1 MVTIP
6 TGEPTVGARIARLI
20 IGACLL
26 LGSSA
31 GATTYTALSL
41 EDVAQ
46 KADIALYGTVTS
58 TRVEEREGEPWT
70 VVTFTPE
77 RTLKGEVGE
86 SLELSFYGGT
96 PESGPALLIDGMP
109 RFEEGETVLL
119 FAYDAPYYS
128 PVVGFSQ
135 GLWRLTGAGLR
146 DETGRVLS
154 LGEAG
159 ALEQGGGGAA
169 TEDLLSAF
177 EELLEPGGTP

>member
-1 MVTIP
+1 MEAKRINILSVALFVAATVCATVVT
-6 TGEPTVGARIARLI
+6 T
-20 IGACLL
+20 
-26 LGSSA
+26 A

-46 KADIALYGTVTS
+46 KADLALYGTVTS
-58 TRVEEREGEPWT
+58 TRVEERDGEPWT

-77 RTLKGEVGE
+77 RTLKGDMGE

-96 PESGPALLIDGMP
+96 PPDGPTLLVDGMP

-135 GLWRLTGAGLR
+135 GLWRLTDAGLR
-146 DETGRVLS
+146 DETGRILS
-154 LGEAG
+154 LDEAG

-169 TEDLLSAF
+169 TDDILSAF
-177 EELLEPGGTP
+177 EGLLEPGGTP